1 MSEKRETDERKASV
15 WTHQI
20 DDVMLEIS
28 RQAALCKVR
37 LLDPGVIEGVLHN
50 NESVCGT
57 SNPRAFKKL
66 RDALIMGFVV
76 REKAYD
82 QLGPIEAE
90 ELITRIREKLKER
103 FGGKLGGQAGAA

>member
-1 MSEKRETDERKASV
+1 MSEERKTSV

-28 RQAALCKVR
+28 RQAALCKVK
-37 LLDPGVIEGVLHN
+37 LLDPGVIEAVLHN

-57 SNPRAFKKL
+57 ANPRAFKKL
-66 RDALIMGFVV
+66 REALMMGFVV

-82 QLGPIEAE
+82 QLGPIEAD
-90 ELITRIREKLKER
+90 ELITGIREKLKER
-103 FGGKLGGQAGAA
+103 FGGKLGGATGTA

>member
-1 MSEKRETDERKASV
+1 MSEERKTSV

-28 RQAALCKVR
+28 RQAALCKVK
-37 LLDPGVIEGVLHN
+37 LLDPGVIEAVMHN
-50 NESVCGT
+50 NDAVCG
-57 SNPRAFKKL
+57 SKNPRAFKKL
-66 RDALIMGFVV
+66 RDSLMMGFFV

-90 ELITRIREKLKER
+90 ELIGSIRDKLKER
-103 FGGKLGGQAGAA
+103 FGGKLGGSATAG

>member
-1 MSEKRETDERKASV
+1 MSEEQRDSV

-28 RQAALCKVR
+28 RQAALCKVK
-37 LLDPGVIEGVLHN
+37 LLDPGIIEAVLHN

-57 SNPRAFKKL
+57 NNARAFKKL
-66 RDALIMGFVV
+66 REALMMGFVV

-90 ELITRIREKLKER
+90 ELITSIRERLKER
-103 FGGKLGGQAGAA
+103 FGGKLGGPAATA

>member
-1 MSEKRETDERKASV
+1 MSEEPKTSV

-28 RQAALCKVR
+28 RQAALCKVK

-66 RDALIMGFVV
+66 RDALMIGFVV

-82 QLGPIEAE
+82 QLGPVEAE
-90 ELITRIREKLKER
+90 ELITSIREKLKER
-103 FGGKLGGQAGAA
+103 FGGKLGGPAGSA